1 MRNYRNTVNVL
12 AEIVMITYIIL
23 MKVTLTVTDRGTITL
38 PAKLRKEMGIDAE
51 SLLIAESTDEGI
63 LLRPAVALPVEVY
76 SRDRLCEFAVAEQ
89 ELAEWY
95 GSGSR

>member
-1 MRNYRNTVNVL
+1 
-12 AEIVMITYIIL
+12 

-38 PAKLRKEMGIDAE
+38 PARLRKETGIDAE
-51 SLLIAESTDEGI
+51 SLLIAESTNEGI

-76 SRDRLCEFAVAEQ
+76 SRERIGEFAAAEQ

-95 GSGSR
+95 NGESG